1 MSLPFL
7 LITKKGE
14 SFMEKT
20 IVLGEKSIKLRS
32 SAATNILYKKLFH
45 EDVLTQLT
53 SYTKNLKEL
62 KNMQEKIQALR
73 EDTTRPKQD
82 VLADMNELMNSD
94 VLEVAMNFQSETLPR
109 LAYVMYL
116 EANETID
123 TIFKKLTEEQ
133 YLFWLMTIDQDDLVS
148 VVGEVIDV
156 WQAGAKTHSKPKN

>member
-1 MSLPFL
+1 
-7 LITKKGE
+7 
-14 SFMEKT
+14 
-20 IVLGEKSIKLRS
+20 
-32 SAATNILYKKLFH
+32 
-45 EDVLTQLT
+45 
-53 SYTKNLKEL
+53 
-62 KNMQEKIQALR
+62 MQEKIQALR